1 MHVNAPSNE
10 QVQLFI
16 HELIDPFQ
24 SSALI
29 IGEQM
34 VSTRRAPCE
43 SRGHAGSGGGRGKRE
58 REEIEK
64 EEGTGCTRLD
74 SSPLVHGVKYTLAFR
89 ITRVRELK
97 RERERERWLRRR
109 KVRKKRYI
117 YICYKSRAKRKWRE
131 KKRRERVTGAKISD
145 LDHTHARK
153 KKEDGR
159 KRDGE

>member
-97 RERERERWLRRR
+97 RERERERE
-109 KVRKKRYI
+109 VREEKSSKETIYI
-117 YICYKSRAKRKWRE
+117 YIYM
-131 KKRRERVTGAKISD
+131 
-145 LDHTHARK
+145 L
-153 KKEDGR
+153 
-159 KRDGE
+159 

>member
-16 HELIDPFQ
+16 RGLIDPFQ

-29 IGEQM
+29 IGGQM

-43 SRGHAGSGGGRGKRE
+43 SQGVTKEEGKVGERE
-58 REEIEK
+58 EEIEK

-74 SSPLVHGVKYTLAFR
+74 SSPLVHGVKYTLVFCIA
-89 ITRVRELK
+89 RVRELK
-97 RERERERWLRRR
+97 RKRERKKWLGRR

-117 YICYKSRAKRKWRE
+117 YIYMRYKSRAKRKWRE
-131 KKRRERVTGAKISD
+131 
-145 LDHTHARK
+145 RK
-153 KKEDGR
+153 KEGKG
-159 KRDGE
+159 

>member
-97 RERERERWLRRR
+97 REREREVVEEE
-109 KVRKKRYI
+109 KSSKETIYI
-117 YICYKSRAKRKWRE
+117 YIYM
-131 KKRRERVTGAKISD
+131 
-145 LDHTHARK
+145 L
-153 KKEDGR
+153 
-159 KRDGE
+159 